1 MNKIL
6 LLPIIFFAN
15 LALSFGQSSEN
26 LRTQLEYCKKESAK
40 FESNVDT
47 YKKLLEIQGSQ
58 IMELKTKNQNLETEI
73 ANLKI
78 ANAKLESVSLE
89 LVELGTKY
97 EELGKFQEAI
107 EVYKLLIRSFPS
119 SMQAIASKLR
129 VLDIKKKEG
138 ATATNK

>member
-15 LALSFGQSSEN
+15 LAFSFGQSSEN

-40 FESNVDT
+40 SESNVDT

-129 VLDIKKKEG
+129 VIDLKKKEG